1 FLPPLQKRGL
11 RSQKRPKRKHTRRH
25 GRHPTSGRRSSLP
38 PPAAREPARPPATRA
53 PPLDATS
60 CQGARP
66 ARSPPRGGGG
76 GGRRVFLCF
85 LADGAM
91 WGAKGEE
98 KAGGACEEW
107 SYQLGNK
114 DTLSLKAPKKSPLA
128 LRMVVLTMTMICGVF
143 ICSMCMKQLGSDS
156 WSRIVKIQ
164 VAEQSCNKSL
174 IPPSEVQ
181 FVHYPQPLN
190 YSRKECT
197 CTPVRFFAI
206 ISSQRSGSGW
216 FETLLN
222 SHINVSSNGEIFS
235 KKERRINIS
244 SIIKTMDM
252 VYNLDWNS
260 SASKNECTAAAGFK
274 WMLNQGLVANQAAVV
289 DYFNQRGVSVIFL
302 FRRNLLRQMVSQLAN
317 NHDRYLK
324 QLKGK
329 HKAHVHTKDEAN
341 ILAKYKPRL
350 NTTTLMWSLKQAD
363 DYTRKALENLKSVR
377 HITLYYED
385 LVQNRTMLVEV
396 LDFLKVPV
404 RKLVSRHVKIHTKPL
419 SDQIENW
426 DEVYNALNGTKFES
440 FLNADYRT

>member
-1 FLPPLQKRGL
+1 
-11 RSQKRPKRKHTRRH
+11 
-25 GRHPTSGRRSSLP
+25 
-38 PPAAREPARPPATRA
+38 
-53 PPLDATS
+53 
-60 CQGARP
+60 
-66 ARSPPRGGGG
+66 
-76 GGRRVFLCF
+76 
-85 LADGAM
+85 M

-302 FRRNLLRQMVSQLAN
+302 FRRNLLRQM
-317 NHDRYLK
+317 
-324 QLKGK
+324 
-329 HKAHVHTKDEAN
+329 AN

-385 LVQNRTMLVEV
+385 LIQNRTMLVEV